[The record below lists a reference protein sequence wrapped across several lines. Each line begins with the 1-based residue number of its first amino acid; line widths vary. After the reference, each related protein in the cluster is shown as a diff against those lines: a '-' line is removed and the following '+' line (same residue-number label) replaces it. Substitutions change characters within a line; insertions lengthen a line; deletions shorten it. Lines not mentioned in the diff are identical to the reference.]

1 MFILFFAVWILL
13 NGRFTLETALFGV
26 VISLLLYLFCCRFMH
41 YSLAR
46 DLETA
51 KRLPRLISLFFV
63 LVWEIMKAGFALLPY
78 IYGGKKPDP
87 AVVRFKTNIQS
98 DTGRVF
104 LANCITMTPGTIT
117 GSLKESEYLVHCL
130 DRSMGQGLEDGVF
143 VKKIL
148 RWEEK

>member
-41 YSLAR
+41 YSLPR

-87 AVVRFKTNIQS
+87 AVVRFKTNIQ
-98 DTGRVF
+98 R
-104 LANCITMTPGTIT
+104 
-117 GSLKESEYLVHCL
+117 H
-130 DRSMGQGLEDGVF
+130 GQGLPGKLHHHDAGDHHREPEGIGVF
-143 VKKIL
+143 SPL
-148 RWEEK
+148 P

>member
-1 MFILFFAVWILL
+1 
-13 NGRFTLETALFGV
+13 
-26 VISLLLYLFCCRFMH
+26 MH